1 MVRFRQT
8 TGLTF
13 FEAGFLAEASVDA
26 QRRYYD
32 SCIDSLGVDSRC
44 AGRRGVRRATDPN
57 TRGATALAR
66 EVHWLAD
73 LYAWGKGPSEQH
85 VLDRAF
91 AWVLGHLPDDAT
103 ATLVWGDARPAN
115 TVVRDFEVVALL
127 DWELA
132 TLGPP
137 ELDVFWFLEMNRMRA
152 NGRSLPGFPS
162 DAATIAGYEART
174 GRQVRDA
181 DFHKVY
187 AALKVAVLML
197 RYLRVAV
204 DRGQIPERHHV
215 LTDNTATRRR
225 LDELLA

>member
-1 MVRFRQT
+1 
-8 TGLTF
+8 
-13 FEAGFLAEASVDA
+13 
-26 QRRYYD
+26 
-32 SCIDSLGVDSRC
+32 
-44 AGRRGVRRATDPN
+44 
-57 TRGATALAR
+57 
-66 EVHWLAD
+66 
-73 LYAWGKGPSEQH
+73 
-85 VLDRAF
+85 
-91 AWVLGHLPDDAT
+91 VLGHLPNDAT
-103 ATLVWGDARPAN
+103 AMLLWGDARPAN
-115 TVVRDFEVVALL
+115 TVVRNFEVAALL

-174 GRQVRDA
+174 GREIRDA
-181 DFHKVY
+181 DFHTVY

-204 DRGQIPERHHV
+204 ERGQIAEHHHV
-215 LTDNTATRRR
+215 LTDNTATRR